1 MEAAGS
7 GGSCGPHTHRDC
19 QGGGAMPLVKKI
31 TMLSLALLTIIAVAV
46 ASWAGVGGTKHNL
59 GNLSPGTVKSEAT
72 SEICVFCHTPHN
84 SGPAMPLWNRADV
97 GTTYVPYA
105 SQTLATTLAPK
116 PLLGQP
122 TGSSRLC
129 LSCHDGT
136 VALGALLNL
145 PGPLDPVEGTLAVTG
160 PGVTA
165 GMLTAASVSYIG
177 ANLTDDHPISFN
189 YSDSYP
195 SSIEMKSSP
204 FTPAEVKL
212 DGSSRIECTAC
223 HDPHGTAFP
232 KFMVASLDNSALCL
246 ACHEKL
252 YWTNSIHSASA
263 ATWNGTGA
271 NPWYDDLG
279 AAGFANDTLALQGCL
294 SCHRSHGGALAK
306 ALLKGDGEEDV
317 CLTCHNG
324 NVATK
329 DVGASF
335 SYTYKHD
342 VASPTWAGR
351 HTPERFVAGDPARE
365 AAASLDSIN
374 RHVECSDCHNG
385 HGAVSGGHVYGT
397 ANGNAVGATLV
408 GGWGAQPVW
417 AAAGSQSIV
426 YSEVDFAS
434 TVPIGT
440 NLEGYVCVKCHSY
453 YAYGNLPPAVPSG
466 NADGSIVK
474 ESDITADF
482 NINNPTYH
490 PVFGQGQNMPGDI
503 NPNWPANGLGLT
515 NTFNYGYY
523 NVFGTQWETGSMLSS
538 APVGLWNVRHD
549 STITC
554 SDCHGANTPTPS
566 SPPPRGVHGS
576 NEKWILRTEESGRAF
591 APSLTAKNF
600 CYNCHRRD
608 VYGDEGYTPPNAN
621 YSRVSHP
628 IDGLAANVSPFY
640 MNGPNTGNN
649 GNKFGILCLTCHGGA
664 YVNTDNAGVP
674 LADDIMQGIHGSNAD
689 VCGCRNNNQCVPSR
703 CAAPPAGAA
712 PLANRAMNGACV
724 EFHIPATTVT
734 GLSLYLRAIN
744 INGDKVCN
752 ANFADV
758 IGGNVAN
765 YNY

>member
-1 MEAAGS
+1 MKLRKKLAA
-7 GGSCGPHTHRDC
+7 
-19 QGGGAMPLVKKI
+19 
-31 TMLSLALLTIIAVAV
+31 LSLVLSIMVVVAA
-46 ASWAGVGGTKHNL
+46 ASWAGVGSTKHNL
-59 GNLSPGTVKSEAT
+59 GNLSPAAIKSTAT
-72 SEICVFCHTPHN
+72 SEICIFCHTPHDARP
-84 SGPAMPLWNRADV
+84 STPLWNRDDV
-97 GTTYVPYA
+97 GTTYIPYA
-105 SQTLATTLAPK
+105 SQTLAATIAPK

-136 VALGALLNL
+136 VALGSLKNL
-145 PGPLDPVEGTLAVTG
+145 PGAIEPSAGTLEVTG
-160 PGVTA
+160 AGVTA
-165 GMLTAASVSYIG
+165 GKLTSASVSYIG
-177 ANLTDDHPISFN
+177 EDLTDDHPISFD

-195 SSIEMKSSP
+195 SNTEIKGSP

-212 DGSSRIECTAC
+212 DASDRLECTAC

-232 KFMVASLDNSALCL
+232 KFMVASLENGELCE
-246 ACHEKL
+246 ACHDKR
-252 YWTNSIHSASA
+252 YWTDSIHKTSA
-263 ATWNGTGA
+263 ATWNGSGV

-279 AAGFANDTLALQGCL
+279 AAGFANDTPALQGCL
-294 SCHRSHGGALAK
+294 SCHRSHGGALGK
-306 ALLKGDGEEDV
+306 TLLKGNGEEDV

-324 NVATK
+324 NVAAK
-329 DVGASF
+329 DIDAQF
-335 SYTYKHD
+335 SYAYKHD
-342 VASPTWAGR
+342 VASAAWAGR
-351 HTPERFVAGDPARE
+351 HTPERAAAGDPARE
-365 AAASLDSIN
+365 AAASLDEIN
-374 RHVECSDCHNG
+374 RHIECSDCHNP
-385 HGAVSGGHVYGT
+385 HGSLTGGHVAGTTT
-397 ANGNAVGATLV
+397 ANTIGETLV

-417 AAAGSQSIV
+417 SAAGNASTV
-426 YSEVDFAS
+426 YSEVDFIS
-434 TVPIGT
+434 TLPNGD

-466 NADGSIVK
+466 NADGSSVK
-474 ESDITADF
+474 ESDVTADF
-482 NINNPTYH
+482 NVNNPTFH
-490 PVFGQGQNMPGDI
+490 PVFAQGKNMPAAGA

-523 NVFGTQWETGSMLSS
+523 NAYNQQWETGTMLTS
-538 APVGLWNVRHD
+538 APSGLWNVKHD

-566 SPPPRGVHGS
+566 SPPPRGAHGS

-621 YSRVSHP
+621 FSRVSHP

-640 MNGPNTGNN
+640 KSGANTGNN

-664 YVNTDNAGVP
+664 YVNTDNSGAP
-674 LADDIMQGIHGSNAD
+674 LPDDIMQGIHGSNAD
-689 VCGCRNNNQCVPSR
+689 VCGCKNNNQCTPSR
-703 CAAPPAGAA
+703 CAAPPAGIV

-724 EFHIPATTVT
+724 EFHVPATTVT
-734 GLSLYLRAIN
+734 GISLYFRATN
-744 INGDKVCN
+744 IITDKVCN